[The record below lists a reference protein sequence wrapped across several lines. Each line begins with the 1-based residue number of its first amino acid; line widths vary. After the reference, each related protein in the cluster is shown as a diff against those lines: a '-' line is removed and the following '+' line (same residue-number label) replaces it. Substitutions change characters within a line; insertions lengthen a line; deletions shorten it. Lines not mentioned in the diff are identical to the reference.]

1 MNSAYRKTILLAV
14 TSPLSWMFYKGLVGH
29 LRIAGLQPILLSTP
43 GANLSATAEE
53 EGVPGLAVPM
63 EREIAPLEDLVSL
76 WKLYR
81 TIRKTRPDVSDA
93 ATPKAGLLVGIAGWM
108 ARVPRR
114 VYSLNGLRLETASGL
129 KRSVL
134 WLTEWVACACATR
147 VLCVS
152 PSLRERAVNLK
163 LVPREKT
170 VVLKKGGCGVN
181 LERFARKNPHS
192 DEVEALRHQTG
203 IPAGAPVIGFVGRFV
218 RDKGIRRLIEA
229 FEMLRKT
236 HPELRLLLLGDFE
249 NGNPVEPDVRRYIE
263 SNLAIIRPGFVSDS
277 APYYALMNVLAL
289 PTYREGFPQVSLE
302 AQASGIPV
310 VTTSA
315 TGAVDSVIDG
325 VTGNLVPVG
334 NSAELAAAIEKLLGD
349 PELCARM
356 GRAGREWMERNFS
369 AAAIWEAK
377 VEFYRDLISETAST
391 DRLPW
396 KRIVKRAFDFCVSLI
411 ALAILSPLLVV
422 VALLVRLSLGAPI
435 LFRQDRPGF
444 KGKLFTCIKFR
455 TMTDARDASGELLP
469 DSQRLTSLGRFLRN
483 TSMDELPGLINVI
496 RGEMSLVG
504 PRPLLPQYLKRYT
517 PEQMRRHEV
526 KPGITGWVQVNG
538 RNALNWNRKFALDT
552 WYVDHQ
558 SFWLDLRI
566 LATTMWQ
573 VFRRNGIVQPGH
585 ATMPEFLGV
594 NSETEKRKPMHRKRI
609 VIIGAGG
616 TAREIASALRSINRI
631 EPQFEFLGYVV
642 SDLSRLQ
649 QRDSRDQVL
658 GDFGWLQA
666 NRHDFDA
673 LAIGVGTPAT
683 RLKLAAEIRR
693 LLPGIEWPAIIHPT
707 AIIELDSA
715 RIAEGCFI
723 GAGVT
728 ATVNITL
735 GPFALCNFGCTL
747 GHEACIGAGSVVN
760 PGANISGGVVIG
772 TGVLVGTGAQIL
784 QYLHVGA
791 GATVGAGAV
800 VTRDVPEGLT
810 VVGVPAHPRALVD
823 SPPSIQQEQYQ
834 I

>member
-1 MNSAYRKTILLAV
+1 M
-14 TSPLSWMFYKGLVGH
+14 
-29 LRIAGLQPILLSTP
+29 
-43 GANLSATAEE
+43 
-53 EGVPGLAVPM
+53 
-63 EREIAPLEDLVSL
+63 
-76 WKLYR
+76 
-81 TIRKTRPDVSDA
+81 
-93 ATPKAGLLVGIAGWM
+93 
-108 ARVPRR
+108 
-114 VYSLNGLRLETASGL
+114 
-129 KRSVL
+129 
-134 WLTEWVACACATR
+134 
-147 VLCVS
+147 
-152 PSLRERAVNLK
+152 
-163 LVPREKT
+163 
-170 VVLKKGGCGVN
+170 
-181 LERFARKNPHS
+181 
-192 DEVEALRHQTG
+192 EALRHQTG

-469 DSQRLTSLGRFLRN
+469 DS
-483 TSMDELPGLINVI
+483 
-496 RGEMSLVG
+496 
-504 PRPLLPQYLKRYT
+504 
-517 PEQMRRHEV
+517 
-526 KPGITGWVQVNG
+526 
-538 RNALNWNRKFALDT
+538 NA
-552 WYVDHQ
+552 
-558 SFWLDLRI
+558 
-566 LATTMWQ
+566 
-573 VFRRNGIVQPGH
+573 
-585 ATMPEFLGV
+585 
-594 NSETEKRKPMHRKRI
+594 
-609 VIIGAGG
+609 
-616 TAREIASALRSINRI
+616 
-631 EPQFEFLGYVV
+631 
-642 SDLSRLQ
+642 
-649 QRDSRDQVL
+649 
-658 GDFGWLQA
+658 
-666 NRHDFDA
+666 
-673 LAIGVGTPAT
+673 
-683 RLKLAAEIRR
+683 
-693 LLPGIEWPAIIHPT
+693 
-707 AIIELDSA
+707 
-715 RIAEGCFI
+715 
-723 GAGVT
+723 
-728 ATVNITL
+728 
-735 GPFALCNFGCTL
+735 
-747 GHEACIGAGSVVN
+747 
-760 PGANISGGVVIG
+760 
-772 TGVLVGTGAQIL
+772 
-784 QYLHVGA
+784 
-791 GATVGAGAV
+791 
-800 VTRDVPEGLT
+800 
-810 VVGVPAHPRALVD
+810 
-823 SPPSIQQEQYQ
+823 
-834 I
+834 